1 MALFAYRA
9 ATAAGRTIGGTEE
22 AGTPLELE
30 RTLTARGL
38 FPLEVTPAAAVPRRR
53 RGLHSRRADV
63 VEAVRYLATL
73 VEADFPLDR
82 ALATVARVAGRE
94 DVSETVLAVR
104 ARVRAGGRL
113 GDALAEHPTFFPRV
127 AVGMVQAG
135 ERGGHLPDALAR
147 LASQLERELALRAR
161 LVSASLYP
169 AAMLLVGIVAV
180 LVLLLYV
187 LPRLVGIL
195 DEASAAV
202 PASTAALLFLSDAV
216 GRWWPYLLGAVVAGA
231 VVTAGLY
238 RSETGR
244 ASLDRALL
252 RMPVVGPLRRR
263 LAAARFGHAL
273 ATLLGS
279 GFPVLPALDIAAQA
293 VGDRAVGDEVLRARE
308 EVRAGGRLAR
318 ALGRGRAFPFVFLQ
332 MIEVGE
338 DGARLPQMLERGATA
353 MEQELERRLERL
365 VRFAEPAMILAFGA
379 VVAFI
384 AMALLQA
391 IYGINADAF

>member
-1 MALFAYRA
+1 
-9 ATAAGRTIGGTEE
+9 
-22 AGTPLELE
+22 
-30 RTLTARGL
+30 
-38 FPLEVTPAAAVPRRR
+38 VPRRR